1 MKKVT
6 MILGVAFLAAVLLSS
21 CKKEYTCE
29 CTYNNGSTSMTTST
43 VIKDTKK
50 NAEDAC
56 SALEIGI
63 VGTTYVWSCEI
74 K

>member
-1 MKKVT
+1 MKKVIAT
-6 MILGVAFLAAVLLSS
+6 GALAVLGVVALSS

-29 CTYNNGSTSMTTST
+29 CSYDFAGTTMTTST

-56 SALEIGI
+56 EGLEVSGY
-63 VGTTYVWSCEI
+63 TCAI

>member
-1 MKKVT
+1 

-29 CTYNNGSTSMTTST
+29 CTYTAGGTSMTTSAT
-43 VIKDTKK
+43 IKDTKK
-50 NAEDAC
+50 KAEDAC
-56 SALEIGI
+56 KALEIA
-63 VGTTYVWSCEI
+63 VPGTTVSWNCEL